1 ISIAFFGPK
10 VNISKYIYYI
20 YFMRL
25 RQMRG
30 AHGRRYAPE
39 APQRKARGLKKH
51 YGFSRNNPPSC

>member
-1 ISIAFFGPK
+1 HLLHIFHATTAVK
-10 VNISKYIYYI
+10 K
-20 YFMRL
+20 MRE
-25 RQMRG
+25 